1 MGRATTVPVTPAVVA
16 WAIRESGFSI
26 DRLAEAVGLSAKAL
40 NDWSSGTSQ
49 PRLTQLRVLAAKL
62 KRPLAVFLLPA
73 PPISLVPAVQF
84 RRSAASRRSALNPEE
99 RRRLRE
105 AARLQRIL
113 SWMGRE
119 LTEAI
124 PAVPHASTSDD
135 PTIIAQRVRARLA
148 LTVKDQVSWSSGSAA
163 LHAWR
168 DALEDSGVSVLMLSI
183 GENSCRGFS
192 LWDERVPVIA
202 INTSWNAEARIFTLF
217 HEYGHLLTRTNSAC
231 LEGTVRRAATQSDSV
246 ERWCERFAAAV
257 LLPSE
262 DLRKYAER
270 LAGPGGKWA
279 PTLESAG
286 RIARHFKVSLRA
298 ATLRLVELEMA
309 NWGLY
314 SSLPPQVDRKQDLGG
329 GAAGRTR
336 SVVRSDQYGRRTIG
350 LFADAVKRDLIG
362 AGDVL
367 DYLDIPPASLGALR
381 TAGESSG
388 GQV

>member
-26 DRLAEAVGLSAKAL
+26 GRLAEAAGLSAKAL

-73 PPISLVPAVQF
+73 PPTSLVPAVQF
-84 RRSAASRRSALNPEE
+84 RRSATSRRSALNPEE

-135 PTIIAQRVRARLA
+135 PTTIAQRVRERLA
-148 LTVKDQVSWSSGSAA
+148 VSTKDQVSWSSGSTA

-183 GENSCRGFS
+183 GESSCRGFS

-231 LEGTVRRAATQSDSV
+231 LEGTVRRAATQPDSV

-257 LLPSE
+257 LLPAE
-262 DLRKYAER
+262 DLRQYAER
-270 LAGPGGKWA
+270 LAGPAGKWT

-286 RIARHFKVSLRA
+286 RVARHFKVSLRA

-309 NWGLY
+309 SWGLY
-314 SSLPPQVDRKQDLGG
+314 SSLPPLIDRKQDSGG
-329 GAAGRTR
+329 GAGGRPR
-336 SVVRSDQYGRRTIG
+336 SVIRSDQYGRRTIG
-350 LFADAVKRDLIG
+350 LFANAVQRDLIG
-362 AGDVL
+362 VGDVL
-367 DYLDIPPASLGALR
+367 DYLDIPPASLGMLHAS
-381 TAGESSG
+381 GDSSG